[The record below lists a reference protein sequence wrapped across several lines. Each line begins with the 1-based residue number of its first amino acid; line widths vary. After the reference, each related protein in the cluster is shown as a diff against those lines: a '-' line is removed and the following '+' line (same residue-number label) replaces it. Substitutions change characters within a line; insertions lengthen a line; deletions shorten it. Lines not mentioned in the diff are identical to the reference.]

1 MSNFFQAAKRKVF
14 TRTPFCP
21 LLFNTCSEE
30 LSRNLRILQRRGG
43 ILSRPYRL
51 FWSSKYF
58 TPFRTVMSTP
68 GSRCKPPANRT
79 RTPDFHNRQN
89 RNSRESSTFPIIFFP
104 MSPYEHILNRQLH
117 VCNKPKRKKHV
128 FPTHLSEGWVND
140 EPLSLSARRFF
151 CYPNIHKF

>member
-1 MSNFFQAAKRKVF
+1 MF

-89 RNSRESSTFPIIFFP
+89 RNSRESSTFPIKFFP
-104 MSPYEHILNRQLH
+104 VSLYEHVLNRQLH
-117 VCNKPKRKKHV
+117 VT
-128 FPTHLSEGWVND
+128 THLSEGWAND
-140 EPLSLSARRFF
+140 EPLSLLARCF
-151 CYPNIHKF
+151 CSYPNIHKF